1 MCRTKDK
8 REDRCPCDT
17 SEARQNRR
25 KNAGA
30 RSSFATLVQEPVE
43 SKALPVAEPVEPY
56 TAETIRADIDDLK
69 NMSSSLRN
77 ANASSDEVFA
87 AYDKKLNSIGSGV
100 EYLAETKYGAP
111 TDEELA
117 EQVKNASELALEN
130 KARMRTELREIQVES
145 DELEKKLFAHA
156 DRQTH
161 PILKERHAVWAE
173 KDPEMYAAYKA
184 IDDQSVVLSRGIF
197 GSAGNEVAIAKK
209 ALLEKRNEAIQQA
222 LKDVGVEFANPETV
236 RFSEDSHKDAV
247 KSLKLALAYYP
258 QSWVDASNAQHQ
270 NRELRIKRSTG
281 RAHYSSMKAQ
291 LKYTHRTEAYIIEK
305 PEGWTPDPHDRY
317 ESEYVNLNGEKTW
330 TDPVSGIVHS
340 SYSGIYGNKEPQTK
354 WLSMSY
360 EYSRSETPPKGD
372 GWEKVEHYETKYIH
386 GEGIVKTGNMQTR
399 YRKPRTTR
407 SRSSSTYTAEL
418 TVTKDAQVWVGQD
431 KGMRVAM
438 HEFAH
443 RAEATSPHLTAYE
456 EAFLKRR
463 SGNLPSEDGTV
474 VEPEK
479 LTSIYQGSKK
489 REMGYKD
496 NFPSHYMGKVY
507 SGSSYKEILSMGME
521 SVFAGT
527 NGGLVGLDNHKPDA
541 DYKKFILGVLA
552 SSARGSR

>member
-1 MCRTKDK
+1 MCRD
-8 REDRCPCDT
+8 RNVGQRRCPCDT
-17 SEARQNRR
+17 SEARQLRR

-30 RSSFATLVQEPVE
+30 RSSYVTLVQEPVE
-43 SKALPVAEPVEPY
+43 SKALPVVVKTEPY
-56 TAETIRADIDDLK
+56 TTETIRADIDDLK
-69 NMSSSLRN
+69 TMSSSLRN
-77 ANASSDEVFA
+77 AGASSDEVFA

-111 TDEELA
+111 TDEELR
-117 EQVKNASELALEN
+117 ENVKNASEIALVN
-130 KARMRTELREIQVES
+130 KGKMRNELKEIQVES

-156 DRQTH
+156 DRKTH
-161 PILKERHAVWAE
+161 PIMKERWAVWAE
-173 KDPEMYAAYKA
+173 KDPETFAAYKA
-184 IDDQSVVLSRGIF
+184 IDDKSVVLSRGIF

-209 ALLEKRNEAIQQA
+209 TLLEKRNEAIQNA
-222 LKDVGVEFANPETV
+222 LKDVGVEFADPETV
-236 RFSEDSHKDAV
+236 RFSDDSHKDAV

-258 QSWVDASNAQHQ
+258 QSWVDASNAQHM

-281 RAHYSSMKAQ
+281 RAHYSSMRAQ
-291 LKYTHRTEAYIIEK
+291 RKYTFSTEAYIIQK
-305 PEGWTPDPHDRY
+305 PKDWQPDPHDHF
-317 ESEYVNLNGEKTW
+317 ESEYINLKGEKTW
-330 TDPVSGIVHS
+330 TDPISGIVHS
-340 SYSGIYGNKEPQTK
+340 SYGRYGDKEEK
-354 WLSMSY
+354 SHWLSMSW
-360 EYSRSETPPKGD
+360 EYSKSKGVPQGE
-372 GWEKVEHYETKYIH
+372 GWEKVEHYETRYVS
-386 GEGIVKTGNMQTR
+386 GEGMVKTGNMETK
-399 YRKPRTTR
+399 YRKPKTTR
-407 SRSSSTYTAEL
+407 SRSSNTYTAEL
-418 TVTKDAQVWVGQD
+418 TVTKDAQAWVGED

-463 SGNLPSEDGTV
+463 SGHLPAEDGSN

-479 LTSIYQGSKK
+479 LTSIYEGKK
-489 REMGYKD
+489 KKEMGYKD

-507 SGSSYKEILSMGME
+507 SDSNYKEILSMGME

-552 SSARGSR
+552 SSARSSR

>member
-30 RSSFATLVQEPVE
+30 RSSFAVLVQEPVE
-43 SKALPVAEPVEPY
+43 SKALPVEVPAEPY
-56 TAETIRADIDDLK
+56 TAATIKADIEDLK
-69 NMSSSLRN
+69 SMSSSLRN

-111 TDEELA
+111 TDEELR
-117 EQVKNASELALEN
+117 EQIKNASQIALVN
-130 KARMRTELREIQVES
+130 KGRMKIKLTEIQAEQ
-145 DELEKKLFAHA
+145 DEIVKKLNVHA
-156 DRQTH
+156 DRETH
-161 PILKERHAVWAE
+161 PILRERHAVWAE
-173 KDPEMYAAYKA
+173 KEPELYAAYNK
-184 IDDQSVVLSRGIF
+184 INDDSVVLSRGIF
-197 GSAGNEVAIAKK
+197 NTSGGDEVVAAKK
-209 ALLEKRNEAIQQA
+209 GLLAQRNEAIQKA
-222 LKDVGVEFANPETV
+222 LKEVGVEFANPETV

-291 LKYTHRTEAYIIEK
+291 RKYTHRTEAYVIMK
-305 PEGWTPDPHDRY
+305 PKDWAPDPHDRY
-317 ESEYVNLNGEKTW
+317 ESEYVNMNGEKTW

-340 SYSGIYGNKEPQTK
+340 SYSMYGAKDEK
-354 WLSMSY
+354 VGWLSMEY
-360 EYSRSETPPKGD
+360 EYSRSATPPKGD
-372 GWEKVEHYETKYIH
+372 DWEKVEHYETKYVP
-386 GEGIVKTGNMQTR
+386 GEGIVKTGEMETR
-399 YRKPRTTR
+399 YRKPKTTR

-418 TVTKDAQVWVGQD
+418 TVTKDAQVWVGED

-463 SGNLPSEDGTV
+463 AGHLPSDGDSAG
-474 VEPEK
+474 EPEE

-489 REMGYKD
+489 KEMGYKD

-527 NGGLVGLDNHKPDA
+527 NGGLAGLDNHKPDA

>member
-1 MCRTKDK
+1 MCRDRNTGQ
-8 REDRCPCDT
+8 RRCPCDT

-30 RSSFATLVQEPVE
+30 RSEYATLVQEPVE
-43 SKALPVAEPVEPY
+43 SKALPVPEKTEPY
-56 TAETIRADIDDLK
+56 TVETIRADIDDLK
-69 NMSSSLRN
+69 TMSSSLRN
-77 ANASSDEVFA
+77 TGASSDEVFA
-87 AYDKKLNSIGSGV
+87 AYDKKLNSIGSGI

-111 TDEELA
+111 TDEELR
-117 EQVKNASELALEN
+117 ESVKNASQIALVNKGIMRNEL
-130 KARMRTELREIQVES
+130 KAIQLES

-161 PILKERHAVWAE
+161 PIMKERHAVWAE

-184 IDDQSVVLSRGIF
+184 IDDKSVILSRGIF
-197 GSAGNEVAIAKK
+197 GSAGNEVTAAKK
-209 ALLEKRNEAIQQA
+209 TLLEKRNEAIQSA
-222 LKDVGVEFANPETV
+222 LKEVGVEFADPESV
-236 RFSEDSHKDAV
+236 EYSDDSHKDAV
-247 KSLKLALAYYP
+247 KSLKNALAYYP
-258 QSWVDASNAQHQ
+258 QSWVDASNAQHK

-281 RAHYSSMKAQ
+281 RAHYSSMRAQ
-291 LKYTHRTEAYIIEK
+291 RKYTHRTEAYIILK
-305 PEGWTPDPHDRY
+305 PEGWSPDPHDRY

-340 SYSGIYGNKEPQTK
+340 GYGMYGDKEPKTS

-360 EYSRSETPPKGD
+360 DYSRSETPPKGD
-372 GWEKVEHYETKYIH
+372 GWEKVEHHETKYVP
-386 GEGIVKTGNMQTR
+386 GEGIVKTGNMETR

-418 TVTKDAQVWVGQD
+418 TVTKDSQVWVGED

-463 SGNLPSEDGTV
+463 SGNLPSEDGSAT
-474 VEPEK
+474 EPEK
-479 LTSIYQGSKK
+479 LTSIYEGSKK
-489 REMGYKD
+489 KEMGYKD

-507 SGSSYKEILSMGME
+507 SGSNYKEILSMGME

-552 SSARGSR
+552 SSARSSR